1 MGDVILD
8 WRTPFQAF
16 FNRFGLELN
25 SALESYKDLI
35 IEAELGKIDTDEL
48 CRKIMKQLGYFNEWP
63 NLRKI
68 MPAEFISREETF
80 SLLKQLKS
88 KYRLALL
95 TNLAIDQLEE
105 IDKIWRLRQFFEI
118 MVVSCEIGLRKPD
131 PKIFNYLLKKLDLIS
146 QECLFIDDL
155 ENNIEAAQKLGFITI
170 HFTNQKKSM
179 AEIRKALGLL

>member
-1 MGDVILD
+1 
-8 WRTPFQAF
+8 
-16 FNRFGLELN
+16 
-25 SALESYKDLI
+25 
-35 IEAELGKIDTDEL
+35 
-48 CRKIMKQLGYFNEWP
+48 
-63 NLRKI
+63 
-68 MPAEFISREETF
+68 
-80 SLLKQLKS
+80 
-88 KYRLALL
+88 
-95 TNLAIDQLEE
+95 
-105 IDKIWRLRQFFEI
+105 